1 MGKNNMKKLEMDTQC
16 YLCYLKRNADIAHSL
31 GDEATATRF
40 IRKIMELYLSAPAGA
55 TAPCFGPQVAQLIEE
70 FYGIRDEDR
79 FRQEKAE
86 SNQFILQRLDAVR
99 DAITQAE
106 DPVYAGLQWAIL
118 GNYIDFSA
126 LRGEVSF
133 SFLEELMKSAEQM
146 DVDAAA
152 YRQLCEDLRRGKQLL
167 YLCDNAGEIGFDRL
181 FAEAIQEKY
190 PHLAIT
196 FCVRGGPAGNDAT
209 REDAAAVGV
218 PFPVIDNGSRLAG
231 TQIELL
237 GEEAKQALDTADV
250 ILAKG
255 QANVETMLGC
265 GYNVY
270 YAFLVKC
277 QRFIDLF
284 GKEKF
289 TPMLFRERAGQ

>member
-1 MGKNNMKKLEMDTQC
+1 MEKMGMDSYC
-16 YLCYLKRNADIAHSL
+16 YLCYLNRNIEIARTL
-31 GDEATATRF
+31 GDEATATAFVKRL
-40 IRKIMELYLSAPAGA
+40 MALYLSAPENA
-55 TAPCFGPQVAQLIEE
+55 TSPWFGPHVADLFYE
-70 FYGIRDEDR
+70 FYGITEEERYRE
-79 FRQEKAE
+79 EKQA
-86 SNQFILQRLDAVR
+86 SNAFVLQRLDAIR
-99 DAITQAE
+99 EAITTAE

-133 SFLEELMKSAEQM
+133 RTLEAMMQQASQMQVDRQTYRRLCQELQTG
-146 DVDAAA
+146 
-152 YRQLCEDLRRGKQLL
+152 RRLL
-167 YLCDNAGEIGFDRL
+167 YLCDNAGEIGMDRL
-181 FAEAIQEKY
+181 FAEAIHERF
-190 PHLAIT
+190 PHLEIT
-196 FCVRGGPAGNDAT
+196 VCVRGGAALNDAT
-209 REDAAAVGV
+209 REDAAAVGM
-218 PFPVIDNGSRLAG
+218 PFPVIDNGTRIAG

-237 GEEAKQALDTADV
+237 GEKAKQALEKADV

-289 TPMLFRERAGQ
+289 TPMLFRERSDQ